1 MHADLVPP
9 EEAVMSDRLGTVRA
23 ALVEESRAEAA
34 NDERGAVV
42 IAKVEDPAKLLA
54 ARGPRLHLDVVDALT
69 DLVVA
74 LLDGEDGED
83 RHAEDSSP

>member
-1 MHADLVPP
+1 
-9 EEAVMSDRLGTVRA
+9 MSDRLGTVRV

-42 IAKVEDPAKLLA
+42 IARVEDPAKLLA

-74 LLDGEDGED
+74 LLDGEDGD
-83 RHAEDSSP
+83 GHAEDSSP